1 MINNLLKHRKTD
13 VNGASIA
20 EFAVTTALMAT
31 LAATA
36 APKMSSLTEET
47 KGKKTREN
55 IDKILFASKKF
66 YEETAKLE
74 GRGRFPGQEK
84 SHFKVGKYEDEIR
97 LISDIKQ
104 YTSYSSGKRRGWW
117 RSVFGRNNSDATR
130 PEGSLVGN
138 DRIEH
143 CDDCPENIRGHDRF
157 LEIFGDPLKSPFQD
171 GHYIYV
177 VIPGGGTGVDFY
189 PPVIY
194 VADME
199 NPSQFNNLLVP

>member
-1 MINNLLKHRKTD
+1 MINKFLYHFKISVR
-13 VNGASIA
+13 GASLV

-36 APKMSSLTEET
+36 MPKMSSLTEDT
-47 KGKKTREN
+47 KASKTREN

-66 YEETAKLE
+66 FEETSNLE

-84 SHFKVGKYEDEIR
+84 YNSPVGKYTDELRI
-97 LISDIKQ
+97 ISDLES
-104 YTSYSSGKRRGWW
+104 YTSYQNGKRRGWW
-117 RSVFGRNNSDATR
+117 RSVFGKNNPDATR
-130 PEGSLVGN
+130 PDGSKVGN

-143 CDDCPENIRGHDRF
+143 CNDCPTNIRGHDRF
-157 LEIFGDPLKSPFQD
+157 IEIFGDPLQSPFQD

-177 VIPGGGTGVDFY
+177 VIPGGGTGENFY
-189 PPVIY
+189 PPIIY